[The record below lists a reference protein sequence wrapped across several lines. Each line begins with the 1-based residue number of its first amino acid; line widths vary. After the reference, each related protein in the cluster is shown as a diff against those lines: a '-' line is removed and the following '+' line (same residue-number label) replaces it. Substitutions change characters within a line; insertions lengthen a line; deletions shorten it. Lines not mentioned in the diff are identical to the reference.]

1 MLGSK
6 IRNARNALGI
16 LLGTVMTA
24 EQSAVIRLA
33 QLELTDAADAAD
45 DLEMSLQYWFQRPTD
60 GEEKTHA

>member
-16 LLGTVMTA
+16 LLGTGMTQ
-24 EQSAVIRLA
+24 EQLAVIRLTI
-33 QLELTDAADAAD
+33 LELTDAADAAD